1 MKIILYAFIAILF
14 GPCNS
19 SKKIA
24 ASTNNSDY
32 DKLEIIYQ
40 RTVCFGR
47 CPVYT
52 LTING
57 ASQLATY
64 KGEQN
69 TEKLGTYT
77 KKITSEDLKQWVEAF
92 EKANFNS
99 LNDEYLGMITDFPIK
114 YISYSN
120 KGKTKKIKERS
131 GAPKELTDLE
141 KMLDAF
147 AESEGWTKDN
157 KADN

>member
-1 MKIILYAFIAILF
+1 MKLFIYTFIAILF
-14 GPCNS
+14 APCNA
-19 SKKIA
+19 SKKIN
-24 ASTNNSDY
+24 STSSSDY
-32 DKLEIIYQ
+32 STLEIVYQ

-57 ASQLATY
+57 ATKTATF
-64 KGEQN
+64 KGEKD
-69 TEKLGTYT
+69 TEKIGNFV
-77 KKITSEDLKQWVEAF
+77 KKLNDEDLKSFVEAF
-92 EKANFNS
+92 EGANFND
-99 LNDEYLGMITDFPIK
+99 LKDEYLGMITDFPIK
-114 YISYSN
+114 YITYTN

-147 AESEGWTKDN
+147 AEADGWVKDD
-157 KADN
+157 KVDN